1 MPDING
7 QALPGEAGYVAPNS
21 TNPNISQPG
30 LINTTPGSTNISP
43 AAPVTGYTPA
53 TADATQSSGTGYTPT
68 AFTVA
73 PQQTV
78 SGQIKN
84 IIADNSPEYALPAR
98 NVRRFRLALLQTYPA
113 GI

>member
-1 MPDING
+1 MPDVNG
-7 QALPGEAGYVAPNS
+7 QALPGEAGYVSPNS

-43 AAPVTGYTPA
+43 AAPVTSYTPA
-53 TADATQSSGTGYTPT
+53 TADATQSSNTGYTPS

-78 SGQIKN
+78 SGQIKYYSGQLS
-84 IIADNSPEYALPAR
+84 ADAASPNTRGATDER
-98 NVRRFRLALLQTYPA
+98 A
-113 GI
+113 GAA